1 MDVKVLKHIDDI
13 VRSNDRGWN
22 VKDGEALEY
31 INELNIPLSQV
42 YDRLVYKN
50 YYFTTKKEYKIKM
63 MKRYNHE
70 Y

>member
-1 MDVKVLKHIDDI
+1 MDVNVLKRLDDI
-13 VRSNDRGWN
+13 VRTGDKGWN
-22 VKDGEALEY
+22 VKDGQALEY

-50 YYFTTKKEYKIKM
+50 YYFTVKKEYKIKM

>member
-1 MDVKVLKHIDDI
+1 MDVNVLKRLDDI
-13 VRSNDRGWN
+13 VRTGDKGWN
-22 VKDGEALEY
+22 VKDGQALEY

-50 YYFTTKKEYKIKM
+50 YYFTAKKEYKIKM

>member
-13 VRSNDRGWN
+13 VRANDRGWN

-31 INELNIPLSQV
+31 INDLQIPLSQV
-42 YDRLVYKN
+42 YDRLGYKN
-50 YYFTTKKEYKIKM
+50 YYFTAKKEYKIKM